1 MALATV
7 ATIAFP
13 VAVTMVAADSAP
25 RSTMIDTP
33 CVKVCTIDARFGLCL
48 GCGRTID
55 EIARWTAMTAA
66 ERARVMGKLPSRL
79 AAGQRAEQAN
89 ATG

>member
-1 MALATV
+1 MSLMTI

-13 VAVTMVAADSAP
+13 MAVTMVAADSAT

-66 ERARVMGKLPSRL
+66 ERGHVMAELPSRL
-79 AAGQRAEQAN
+79 TAGRHAEQGK